1 MRRVII
7 LFVLPVIIICNGC
20 SKNGD
25 TIGGSGLVSAET
37 SGRVMSLN
45 FGEGDLVLKDDTLL
59 IIDPSRLEL
68 ALEVALAGLHVTEA
82 RLHTT
87 TVQLEQAEKTEEYA
101 KSEFDRI
108 TKLYESGTT
117 TRKNYDRLEYEYNQ
131 AVITRKASQ
140 ANIMS
145 IEAELVKIKADIKT
159 IERQLTDCYPHAP
172 DKGTIIE
179 KYVETG
185 ELLSPGKAIAK
196 IARLDTV
203 WVKIY
208 LAAGEFAGV
217 KIGDGA
223 TVDTESGDIEYAG
236 QVIWTSDEAEF
247 TPKNVQTEQS
257 RADLVFA
264 VKVRI
269 PNVDG
274 KLKIGMPVFVSLEEE

>member
-1 MRRVII
+1 M
-7 LFVLPVIIICNGC
+7 ICNGC
-20 SKNGD
+20 GGNGE
-25 TIGGSGLVSAET
+25 TIGGSGLVEADDILVSAET
-37 SGRVMSLN
+37 SGRVVSLN
-45 FGEGDLVLKDDTLL
+45 FGEGDMVSKGDTLL

-68 ALEVALAGLHVTEA
+68 ALKSAVAGQNVTDA

-87 TVQLEQAEKTEEYA
+87 TVQLEQAEKTEQYA
-101 KSEFDRI
+101 KSELDRI
-108 TKLYESGTT
+108 TMLYDSGTA
-117 TRKNYDRLEYEYNQ
+117 TRKNYDRLEYEYKQ
-131 AVITRKASQ
+131 AVIARKMNQ
-140 ANIMS
+140 ANVMS
-145 IEAELVKIKADIKT
+145 IEAELEKIKADIKT
-159 IERQLTDCYPHAP
+159 IERQLADCYPQVP
-172 DKGTIIE
+172 EKGTIIE

-185 ELLSPGKAIAK
+185 ELLSPGRAVAK

-203 WVKIY
+203 WVKVY

-223 TVDTESGDIEYAG
+223 TVDTESGNNKYTG
-236 QVIWTSDEAEF
+236 KVIWTSDEAEF

-274 KLKIGMPVFVSLEEE
+274 KLKIGMPVFVSLDAE